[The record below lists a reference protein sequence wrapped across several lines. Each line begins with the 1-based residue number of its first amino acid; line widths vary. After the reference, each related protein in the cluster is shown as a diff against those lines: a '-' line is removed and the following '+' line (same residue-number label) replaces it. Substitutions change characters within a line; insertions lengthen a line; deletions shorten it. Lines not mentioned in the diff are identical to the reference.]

1 MNDNYFPNR
10 EIIAQF
16 PPEDEKEKNPI
27 FALAFVIGIVGAFG
41 FYLMQQSSLKAN
53 MSRMDFWGMLMVLN
67 VAVILGVF
75 VAFWIKVLLIDTLW
89 SLLFLSPF
97 TLFIFNK
104 GLAGKA
110 NCEPNTN

>member
-1 MNDNYFPNR
+1 
-10 EIIAQF
+10 
-16 PPEDEKEKNPI
+16 
-27 FALAFVIGIVGAFG
+27 
-41 FYLMQQSSLKAN
+41 

-110 NCEPNTN
+110 NCEPNTK

>member
-1 MNDNYFPNR
+1 
-10 EIIAQF
+10 
-16 PPEDEKEKNPI
+16 
-27 FALAFVIGIVGAFG
+27 
-41 FYLMQQSSLKAN
+41 
-53 MSRMDFWGMLMVLN
+53 MDFWGMLMVLN

-110 NCEPNTN
+110 NCEPNTKWDATEEIIQ

>member
-1 MNDNYFPNR
+1 
-10 EIIAQF
+10 
-16 PPEDEKEKNPI
+16 
-27 FALAFVIGIVGAFG
+27 
-41 FYLMQQSSLKAN
+41 
-53 MSRMDFWGMLMVLN
+53 MLMVLN

-75 VAFWIKVLLIDTLW
+75 VAFWTTVLLTETLW
-89 SLLFLSPF
+89 YLLFLTPI